1 MPKTK
6 YSYLQRETI
15 EMLKFKRENN
25 QNDEKDN
32 LKIIIQQ
39 LESQINKLD
48 EKIEKNIKD
57 TTKENKEENKKENLR
72 LAIEVLVFIFQCLL
86 HLGYCSSILMISILK

>member
-1 MPKTK
+1 MACQKQNILTYK
-6 YSYLQRETI
+6 GETI

-57 TTKENKEENKKENLR
+57 TT
-72 LAIEVLVFIFQCLL
+72 
-86 HLGYCSSILMISILK
+86 